1 MKKILFLALACLSC
15 QIFAKGEPDTLQIGR
30 EDWVYR
36 SKNFIAVLSSTT
48 KPKDTVASYILKVRQ
63 NTNIPGFIPGK
74 RKSEFVFPSSS
85 PVGVSFS
92 DDGTM
97 IISAE
102 ISGYNTLAQCID
114 RDGKVLWQRPYNEP
128 DYDDKLTNMIISPNG
143 KFALLT
149 ASDSCIIF
157 SGIDGKRISSRLEP
171 RVKGNYTAF
180 FDKDSK
186 VIAVCANWH
195 LIKYDPERDTIVLE
209 KQMKDTTNGTY
220 TMELNRQKIANVFNL
235 ETGLFGVVMMESKP
249 LKPDSNNSCLLVFDC
264 DLNIRIFKDL
274 HGVPPDGLKNV
285 TGGILMRVAYKKNK
299 KRFSDLRLYTTSLQ
313 EPIILDNNPEFSL
326 DFATQKNNE
335 IIYYGKGA
343 KTFWKY
349 NIKNVMIS
357 KDTINNASLM
367 ENDSLN
373 FFKLQ

>member
-1 MKKILFLALACLSC
+1 
-15 QIFAKGEPDTLQIGR
+15 
-30 EDWVYR
+30 
-36 SKNFIAVLSSTT
+36 
-48 KPKDTVASYILKVRQ
+48 
-63 NTNIPGFIPGK
+63 
-74 RKSEFVFPSSS
+74 
-85 PVGVSFS
+85 
-92 DDGTM
+92 
-97 IISAE
+97 
-102 ISGYNTLAQCID
+102 
-114 RDGKVLWQRPYNEP
+114 
-128 DYDDKLTNMIISPNG
+128 
-143 KFALLT
+143 
-149 ASDSCIIF
+149 
-157 SGIDGKRISSRLEP
+157 
-171 RVKGNYTAF
+171 
-180 FDKDSK
+180 
-186 VIAVCANWH
+186 
-195 LIKYDPERDTIVLE
+195 
-209 KQMKDTTNGTY
+209 MKDTTNGTY